1 VPAHILAGMVE
12 RKRHFAK
19 ALSYRV
25 FGSAATAAIAY
36 IATGDV
42 RIGASIGVIDSIV
55 KIGAYY
61 VHERIWYRI
70 KWGTSRDR
78 SETAHA
84 KPAAEESKAIDS
96 PAVVVRP
103 VQGRDKR
110 SSESSQALS
119 PWA

>member
-1 VPAHILAGMVE
+1 MVE

-70 KWGTSRDR
+70 KWGVKAPSDGHPVGQNT
-78 SETAHA
+78 EIAPA
-84 KPAAEESKAIDS
+84 KP
-96 PAVVVRP
+96 PQRVVVRP
-103 VQGRDKR
+103 RAVGAP
-110 SSESSQALS
+110 QAT
-119 PWA
+119 PERAA